1 MFEVRDR
8 DRVIYFTKKI
18 DADNYNDYLR
28 NGLKVIRK
36 DSRTYWFNNGG
47 RLIDV
52 SMRGAEKPEYV
63 LRKGNRLMTNERLL
77 RKYIKVINGGCKA

>member
-1 MFEVRDR
+1 MFEVRDKNR
-8 DRVIYFTKKI
+8 AICFAKKI
-18 DADNYNDYLR
+18 DADNYNDYLQ

-36 DSRTYWFNNGG
+36 DNRTYWFNNGG

-52 SMRGAEKPEYV
+52 SMRGAEQPEYV

-77 RKYIKVINGGCKA
+77 KKYIAKIKEI

>member
-1 MFEVRDR
+1 MFEVKDK

-18 DADNYNDYLR
+18 DADNYNDYLH

-47 RLIDV
+47 RLIDI
-52 SMRGAEKPEYV
+52 SARGAEQPEYV
-63 LRKGNRLMTNERLL
+63 SRKGNRLMTNERLL
-77 RKYIKVINGGCKA
+77 KKYIAKIKEF